1 MNIQQEIYQITSI
14 IKIIINSLAL
24 IYLRQASTTIQQ
36 KINFTGKLEDDDGT
50 TKFFITEKQQK
61 NYSKLLFRFIKR
73 NRII

>member
-1 MNIQQEIYQITSI
+1 MAS
-14 IKIIINSLAL
+14 